1 MGNGGSKD
9 SLPPP
14 VYTHLGDKE
23 AANAPQGTT
32 PDNLDKP
39 PVRRE
44 SSLRRRSSVSS
55 ASFLLKTEAPMELT
69 PGYTLSDDE
78 LKKIQRAGD
87 DVEDE
92 SDDEEES
99 DDDEEETLRDRRLAR
114 EGTNLRLLSVAE
126 EEDITAMQL
135 PAVKYV
141 LQPKK
146 STLAQTIVKPSSGL
160 VGIQP
165 GSLAIAD
172 DEDPD
177 AKKRRRIVEYSG
189 E

>member
-14 VYTHLGDKE
+14 VYTNLGDNE
-23 AANAPQGTT
+23 VTNAPPGTM
-32 PDNLDKP
+32 PDYLDKP

-44 SSLRRRSSVSS
+44 SSLRRVSS
-55 ASFLLKTEAPMELT
+55 ASFLLKTEAPMEPT

-87 DVEDE
+87 DVE
-92 SDDEEES
+92 SNDDEES
-99 DDDEEETLRDRRLAR
+99 DDDEEETLRERRPAR

-135 PAVKYV
+135 PAAKYV

-177 AKKRRRIVEYSG
+177 AKKQRRIVEFSG